1 MMAFLRNLTIV
12 LALGLLVNL
21 GVMALP
27 GHLANAWRVGATTT
41 PIPDPPPLP
50 CSKQSWPNADRVCL
64 SWTAPREALPAAAKT
79 AANANRAVTTGSA
92 NHATTTGSANRT
104 AGTIRKVQ

>member
-1 MMAFLRNLTIV
+1 MVFLRNLTIV
-12 LALGLLVNL
+12 LALGLLANL

-64 SWTAPREALPAAAKT
+64 SWTAPREATPAAKT
-79 AANANRAVTTGSA
+79 AGTANRAVTTGSA
-92 NHATTTGSANRT
+92 NYATTTGSANRT
-104 AGTIRKVQ
+104 AGSIRKVQ